1 MTLEVHALVD
11 VSSILASARV
21 AGSFIVRVFYSTI
34 VGEFFYLLLAVT
46 FLCQLVS
53 FLKHNSKFQ
62 VIRLTQWAPTG
73 QIYRHL
79 TTSLNLLT
87 PLADL
92 LTTNLVATSSFLPRY
107 YQVNDLLWQDGF
119 LIDFLQKKLVDK
131 WTRKFLIYSGYLFN
145 ERLVF
150 DWVIRFYIDLV
161 IWSTYRVM
169 IYEFT
174 NVASTLVATLFL
186 FLVLYLV
193 FALGYVSVLLF

>member
-1 MTLEVHALVD
+1 MVLTALCLVTLEVHALVD

-87 PLADL
+87 PLVDL

-131 WTRKFLIYSGYLFN
+131 
-145 ERLVF
+145 
-150 DWVIRFYIDLV
+150 
-161 IWSTYRVM
+161 
-169 IYEFT
+169 
-174 NVASTLVATLFL
+174 
-186 FLVLYLV
+186 
-193 FALGYVSVLLF
+193 